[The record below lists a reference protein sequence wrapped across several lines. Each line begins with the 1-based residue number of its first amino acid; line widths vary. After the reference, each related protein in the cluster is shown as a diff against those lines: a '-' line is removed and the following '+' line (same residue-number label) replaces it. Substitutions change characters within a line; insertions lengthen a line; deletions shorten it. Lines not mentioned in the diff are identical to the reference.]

1 MAHAIVTGGGIVGLN
16 VALALQSK
24 GFSVT
29 LIEPEAVR
37 TGASY
42 GNAGHV
48 AIEQVEP
55 LASMAMVR
63 SAWRRLYPRGALGLP
78 AKAVG
83 HWLPF
88 SLGLLK
94 AASPQRFARG
104 KAALSALIAQ
114 AMPAWQRRV
123 VDIGAPDLLRQDGH
137 YVVWETPASAA
148 AGLKSWQSSDTGD
161 ARFHVVTEDELSELR
176 RITTANIA
184 GAIRF
189 ENTGQ
194 IADPAR
200 LLATMEAKFAERGG
214 RVLRER
220 VARVGD
226 GVVVLTGGETL
237 IADAVVVSAG
247 VRSKPLLEALGAR
260 VPIVAERGYHIQS
273 KAHGWPDGLPPVVF
287 EDRSMIVT
295 GFEGGLRAASFVEF
309 AGVDDPPDAGKWS
322 KLRKHVTALGLPFGP
337 VEDAATWIGARPTFP
352 DYLPAIGRLK
362 DKLWYAFGHQHLG
375 LTLGPVTG
383 EIVADMIDSGES
395 PMAFSLQRFGE
406 HFQ

>member
-24 GFSVT
+24 GFEVT
-29 LIEPEAVR
+29 LIDPEVVR
-37 TGASY
+37 SGASY
-42 GNAGHV
+42 GNAGHI

-63 SAWRRLYPRGALGLP
+63 SAWRRLYPKGALGLP
-78 AKAVG
+78 VRAVG
-83 HWLPF
+83 QWLPF
-88 SLGLLK
+88 SLRLLK
-94 AASPQRFARG
+94 AARPEPFARG

-123 VDIGAPDLLRQDGH
+123 TDIAAPDLLKQDGH
-137 YVVWETPASAA
+137 YVVWETKASAT
-148 AGLKSWQSSDTGD
+148 AGLKSWQSTDIGD
-161 ARFHVVTEDELSELR
+161 ARFHVATEDELASLK
-176 RITTANIA
+176 RITTADIA

-194 IADPAR
+194 IAEPAR
-200 LLATMEAKFAERGG
+200 LLATMEATFAERGG
-214 RVLRER
+214 TVLHER
-220 VARVGD
+220 VARVSD
-226 GVVVLTGGETL
+226 GAVVLSGGETL

-247 VRSKPLLEALGAR
+247 VRSKGLLEPLGAR
-260 VPIVAERGYHIQS
+260 MPIVAERGYHIQS
-273 KAHGWPDGLPPVVF
+273 SSHGWPDGLPPVVF

-322 KLRKHVTALGLPFGP
+322 RLRQHVTALGLPFGP
-337 VEDAATWIGARPTFP
+337 ADQVAQWIGARPTFP

-362 DKLWYAFGHQHLG
+362 DKVYYAFGHQHLG

-383 EIVADMIDSGES
+383 EIVADMVSGGEA
-395 PMAFSLQRFGE
+395 PVAFSLERF
-406 HFQ
+406 Q